1 MNKYD
6 VNNDGRVTEC
16 DAQIVQK
23 YLAELFECPALDV
36 NEDGMVDFSDYEKWA
51 EEFKNISSSYVDV
64 QTYDMN
70 KDGKLNETDIKIIQ
84 EAILK
89 MRRKTSS
96 MDLDDNWKVDMSD
109 VMLLRNVLNRK
120 KLDINNSGRIT
131 ASDGKIL
138 LRIIEKFE
146 RFIENMDVNKD
157 GDINMHDV
165 TDIQQNKD

>member
-6 VNNDGRVTEC
+6 VNKDGRVTEC

-36 NEDGMVDFSDYEKWA
+36 NEDGIVDFSDYEKWA
-51 EEFKNISSSYVDV
+51 EEFNNISNRYVDV
-64 QTYDMN
+64 QKYDMN
-70 KDGKLNETDIKIIQ
+70 KDGKLNETDLKIIQ
-84 EAILK
+84 EAIAKL
-89 MRRKTSS
+89 RRKTTS
-96 MDLDDNWKVDMSD
+96 MDLDGNMRVNMSD
-109 VMLLRNVLNRK
+109 VMLLKEIIDKK
-120 KLDINNSGRIT
+120 KLDINNSGKIT

-157 GDINMHDV
+157 GEINMHDV

>member
-1 MNKYD
+1 MKKYD

-16 DAQIVQK
+16 DAKVIQE

-36 NEDGMVDFSDYEKWA
+36 NEDGIVDFSDYEKWA
-51 EEFKNISSSYVDV
+51 EEFKNISSSYVNV
-64 QTYDMN
+64 HTYDVN
-70 KDGKLNETDIKIIQ
+70 NDGKLNETDVKIIQ
-84 EAILK
+84 EAIAKL
-89 MRRKTSS
+89 RRKTSS
-96 MDLDDNWKVDMSD
+96 MDLDDNLKVDMSD
-109 VMLLRNVLNRK
+109 VMLLRNVLDKK

-146 RFIENMDVNKD
+146 KFIENMDVNKD

-165 TDIQQNKD
+165 VEIQQNKD